1 MERCGLYKTTKI
13 FNIADCYFLTY
24 FDRLYFNTVSVAR
37 SAVEVS
43 HSQMWIYM
51 AHTRNNV

>member
-1 MERCGLYKTTKI
+1 MERCSLYKTTKI